1 MSSATPWAVRMIDG
15 PAGSLEALLD
25 EPGPSPRAAVVF
37 AHPHPQFGGSMH
49 TKVVYRSAK
58 ALSRIGCATL
68 RFNFRGVGKSDG
80 TFDSGRGEAEDFRAG
95 LDWLVEKYPGVPLW
109 AAGFSFGAWIALSVG
124 ADDPRVSLLLGV
136 APPTNYDF
144 QALREST
151 KPKFLIH
158 GEADDLFSLQD
169 ARQLYAELKEPKE
182 FVVIDAADHL
192 FDGKVSEVGDAI
204 EDLLGDFDT

>member
-1 MSSATPWAVRMIDG
+1 
-15 PAGSLEALLD
+15 
-25 EPGPSPRAAVVF
+25 
-37 AHPHPQFGGSMH
+37 MH

-124 ADDPRVSLLLGV
+124 AACQSPPRSRS
-136 APPTNYDF
+136 PN
-144 QALREST
+144 
-151 KPKFLIH
+151 
-158 GEADDLFSLQD
+158 
-169 ARQLYAELKEPKE
+169 EL
-182 FVVIDAADHL
+182 
-192 FDGKVSEVGDAI
+192 
-204 EDLLGDFDT
+204 